1 MDLSSAI
8 QKLTKNPR
16 IPELFPGDTV
26 KVSAQVKEGDR
37 VRTQVFQGV
46 VISKGGAGPSTCFTV
61 RRISYGI
68 GVERTYLVYSPLV
81 ESVEV
86 LRRGS
91 VRRAK
96 LFYLRGLS
104 AKDARI
110 KEKARRAGVAE
121 EVVADVTPEEA
132 SPAPADAPAADTPV
146 AEAPAAT
153 PQAAASQPAPPAE
166 PPKPPET
173 APA

>member
-1 MDLSSAI
+1 MDLSGAI
-8 QKLTKNPR
+8 QKLTKNPK

-26 KVSAQVKEGDR
+26 KVSAQVKEGER

-46 VISKGGAGPSTCFTV
+46 VIAKGGAGPSTSFTV

-68 GVERTYLVYSPLV
+68 GVERTYLAYSPLV

-104 AKDARI
+104 TKDARI

-121 EVVADVTPEEA
+121 DAVATAPEEA
-132 SPAPADAPAADTPV
+132 APAAA
-146 AEAPAAT
+146 AEAPNAEAT
-153 PQAAASQPAPPAE
+153 TT
-166 PPKPPET
+166 T
-173 APA
+173 APAAVTPATPAAEAPKTA